1 MDALILSC
9 GTGGGHNSA
18 AKAIREECIRRGWSA
33 VLLNPYTLCGANMAG
48 MIDSIYVRLV
58 QRFPE
63 GFGFI
68 YQLGELYR
76 RLPFHSPVYF
86 LNGKAA
92 NCMNEYLKDKKFDI
106 VITTHLFP
114 GEIMARLK
122 RSCADIPPTVYV
134 ATDYTCIPFTEDTDC
149 DAYVIPAKELIKDF
163 VKRGIPEACIY
174 PLGIPVQKSFRKPI
188 TRSKAKAILG
198 LEKDIDYLLVSGG
211 SIGAGK
217 LSSIVKKLQALCG
230 SKERLIVICGSNE
243 KLYKKLQ
250 KEYGNDITLLQS
262 TERMAEYIRASKVYF
277 TKPGGLSSTE
287 AAIMGTALV
296 HLPPIPGCETKNIKF
311 FTEHGMSLRLRD
323 SKNEVRQTILFF
335 GDAKKRN
342 NMLNQQKKVLCTNAA
357 EAICDLAQHMVISSN
372 KVRKETSYGEEDKTI
387 FIGNNCR
394 G

>member
-1 MDALILSC
+1 ML
-9 GTGGGHNSA
+9 
-18 AKAIREECIRRGWSA
+18 
-33 VLLNPYTLCGANMAG
+33 
-48 MIDSIYVRLV
+48 
-58 QRFPE
+58 
-63 GFGFI
+63 
-68 YQLGELYR
+68 
-76 RLPFHSPVYF
+76 
-86 LNGKAA
+86 
-92 NCMNEYLKDKKFDI
+92 
-106 VITTHLFP
+106 
-114 GEIMARLK
+114 
-122 RSCADIPPTVYV
+122 
-134 ATDYTCIPFTEDTDC
+134 
-149 DAYVIPAKELIKDF
+149 
-163 VKRGIPEACIY
+163 
-174 PLGIPVQKSFRKPI
+174 LGIKPI

-262 TERMAEYIRASKVYF
+262 TERMAEYVRASKVYF

-323 SKNEVRQTILFF
+323 SKNEVRQTILFC

-342 NMLNQQKKVLCTNAA
+342 NMLNQQKKVLCQNAA

>member
-18 AKAIREECIRRGWSA
+18 AKAIREECISRGWSA
-33 VLLNPYTLCGANMAG
+33 VLLNPYTLCGTNTAG
-48 MIDSIYVRLV
+48 MIDRTYVRLV
-58 QRFPE
+58 RQFPE

-122 RSCADIPPTVYV
+122 QSGSDIPPTIYV

-149 DAYVIPAKELIKDF
+149 DAYVIPAKELVKDF
-163 VKRGIPEACIY
+163 VKRGIPEDLIY
-174 PLGIPVQKSFRKPI
+174 PLGIPVQKPFRKPI
-188 TRSKAKAILG
+188 ACSKAKAILG
-198 LEKDIDYLLVSGG
+198 LEKNIDYLLVSGG

-217 LSSIVKKLQALCG
+217 LFSIVKKLRALCG
-230 SKERLIVICGSNE
+230 KHERLIVICGSNE
-243 KLYKKLQ
+243 NLFRKLQ
-250 KEYGNDITLLQS
+250 KKYGNDIRILQS
-262 TERMAEYIRASKVYF
+262 TERMAEYICASKMYF

-287 AAIMGTALV
+287 AAVLGTALV

-311 FTEHGMSLRLRD
+311 FTEQGMSIRLRN
-323 SKNEVRQTILFF
+323 SKSGARHTISLLSDVARQ
-335 GDAKKRN
+335 D
-342 NMLNQQKKVLCTNAA
+342 NMQFRQQKVICADAA
-357 EAICDLAQHMVISSN
+357 EAICDLAQHMVPDRMNPERI
-372 KVRKETSYGEEDKTI
+372 
-387 FIGNNCR
+387 
-394 G
+394 